1 MSLEG
6 GMLLIVRKV
15 DVDNSLAKVEDQSC
29 ATEPGILRAGQKA
42 RQLLGLLSAMAW
54 ARHHDTTADVL
65 TFLKP

>member
-1 MSLEG
+1 MSLVG

-29 ATEPGILRAGQKA
+29 ATKPGILRAGQQA

-54 ARHHDTTADVL
+54 TRHHNTTADVL
-65 TFLKP
+65 TFQKP